1 MRAVRPLCPLPTQ
14 CPAHPS
20 PSRPTQSTPSSH
32 PSSTPF
38 CAFTVAVPSPS
49 YFHSTTPWLS
59 LTSYKP
65 RTSLGFWSSGSR
77 SNILL
82 KWGSYLT
89 YPIHTTCTLDFRG
102 SAWVRW
108 SPEPQASSQ
117 QAGCP
122 TEWPAGAT
130 RVHALR
136 PRDRVSTQSAPRQL
150 HFCFPRPWVEACPR
164 ICQSPVP
171 LSPTTGEPL
180 SRRGTSST
188 TLSASCAVT
197 VA

>member
-1 MRAVRPLCPLPTQ
+1 MRAVRPLCPLPPQ

-130 RVHALR
+130 RVHALW
-136 PRDRVSTQSAPRQL
+136 PRDRVSTQSAHL
-150 HFCFPRPWVEACPR
+150 HPDN
-164 ICQSPVP
+164 S
-171 LSPTTGEPL
+171 
-180 SRRGTSST
+180 TS
-188 TLSASCAVT
+188 VFQGHG
-197 VA
+197 